1 MTRKPHELS
10 DEFPD
15 QAKLIRQLKVDNNH
29 FSRLCGEY
37 DVINHDIHLAET
49 NVQPVEE
56 LTEQEMRKKRMVLKD
71 EIWHMLKEAQTTA

>member
-15 QAKLIRQLKVDNNH
+15 QIKLIRQLKGDNQH
-29 FSRLCGEY
+29 FSRLCEEY

-49 NVQPVEE
+49 NVQPTDE
-56 LTEQEMRKKRMVLKD
+56 LTEHDMRKKRLALKD
-71 EIWHMLKEAQTTA
+71 EIWQMLKSAQSPA